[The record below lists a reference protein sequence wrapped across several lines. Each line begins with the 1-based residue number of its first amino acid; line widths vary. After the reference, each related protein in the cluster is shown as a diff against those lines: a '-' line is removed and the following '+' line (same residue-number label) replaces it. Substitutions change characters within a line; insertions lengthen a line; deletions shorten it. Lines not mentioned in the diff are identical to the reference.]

1 METRVVYP
9 GKVEGLARAPASK
22 SALQRAIACAALSE
36 GVSTLRG
43 VTLCNDALA
52 ALRVS
57 EGLGARVQ
65 QPEPGTLVIEGSLR
79 WREAGA
85 AGETLALSCGES
97 GLCMRMYAPIAALG
111 NRTVRLDAE
120 GTLLKRPMHM
130 VAEALAAFGATCA
143 SAPGGVPPLV
153 VRGPLKAGQAIVD
166 AQGSSQT
173 ITGLLIALPLC
184 SGDSALE
191 VRNAVSV
198 GYLDLTRQVCARFGV
213 AIEVE
218 GDGDR
223 RDQRESL
230 GGAQHLRFH
239 VAGGQRYRAASFD
252 VEGDWS
258 GAAFLAVAAAIAG
271 TPHGV
276 EIEGLDP
283 ESTQP
288 DRAILEVLVAAGARI
303 EWSGGRCRVA
313 AGALRPFAFDATNCP
328 DLFPPLAA
336 LAAAIPGVSVV
347 QGVHRLAAKESDRA
361 ATLQDVYRSLGVRIE
376 VDRERDSLVI
386 HGGAIRGGEVDAH
399 GDHRIAM
406 TATVAALR
414 ATGPVQIRGA
424 ECVAKSWPEFFDV
437 MESIRMK

>member
-9 GKVEGLARAPASK
+9 GRVEGRVRAPASK
-22 SALQRAIACAALSE
+22 SALQRAIACAALAE
-36 GVSTLRG
+36 GVSMLGG

-52 ALRVS
+52 ALRVA

-65 QPEPGTLVIEGSLR
+65 QPEPGSLGIEGGLR
-79 WREAGA
+79 QIAGGA
-85 AGETLALSCGES
+85 EGETLALSCGES

-111 NRTVRLDAE
+111 NRTVRLEAE
-120 GTLLKRPMHM
+120 GTLLKRPMQM

-143 SAPGGVPPLV
+143 SAPGGFPPLV
-153 VRGPLKAGQAIVD
+153 VRGPLKAGHASID

-184 SGDSALE
+184 RGDSVLE

-213 AIEVE
+213 HIDVE
-218 GDGDR
+218 GEDEGAGCN
-223 RDQRESL
+223 SL
-230 GGAQHLRFH
+230 GGTQHVRFH
-239 VAGGQRYRAASFD
+239 VAGGQRYRATSFD

-271 TPHGV
+271 TPRGLQ
-276 EIEGLDP
+276 IEGLDP
-283 ESTQP
+283 ASEQP
-288 DRAILEVLVAAGARI
+288 DRAILEVLEAAGARV
-303 EWSGGRCRVA
+303 EWREGRCCVA
-313 AGALRPFAFDATNCP
+313 PGALRPFEFEAINCP

-361 ATLQDVYRSLGVRIE
+361 ATLQDVYKALGVRIE
-376 VDRERDSLVI
+376 IDRERDSLVI
-386 HGGAIRGGEVDAH
+386 HGGAISGGEVDAH

-406 TATVAALR
+406 TAAIAALR
-414 ATGPVQIRGA
+414 AAGPVQIRGA
-424 ECVAKSWPEFFDV
+424 ECVAKSWPGFFKV
-437 MESIRMK
+437 LSLVKE

>member
-9 GKVEGLARAPASK
+9 GKVEGVVRAPASK
-22 SALQRAIACAALSE
+22 SALQRAIACAALAE
-36 GVSTLRG
+36 GASTLG
-43 VTLCNDALA
+43 GITLCNDALA
-52 ALRVS
+52 ALQVA

-65 QPEPGTLVIEGSLR
+65 QPEPETLVIEGSLR

-85 AGETLALSCGES
+85 EGATLALSCGES

-143 SAPGGVPPLV
+143 SAPGGFPPLT
-153 VRGPLKAGQAIVD
+153 VRGPLNAGRASID

-184 SGDSALE
+184 GGDSVLE

-213 AIEVE
+213 GIEVE
-218 GDGDR
+218 
-223 RDQRESL
+223 DQAGGRAGL

-239 VAGGQRYRAASFD
+239 IAGDQRYRAASFD

-271 TPHGV
+271 TPYGV
-276 EIEGLDP
+276 EIEGLEP

-288 DRAILEVLVAAGARI
+288 DRAILDVLDAAGARI
-303 EWSGGRCRVA
+303 EWCGGLCRVA
-313 AGALRPFAFDATNCP
+313 PGTLRPFEFDATNCP
-328 DLFPPLAA
+328 DLFPPLVA
-336 LAAAIPGVSVV
+336 LAAAIPGVSVIR
-347 QGVHRLAAKESDRA
+347 GAHRLASKESDRA
-361 ATLQDVYRSLGVRIE
+361 ATLQDVYKALGVRIE
-376 VDRERDSLVI
+376 IDMERDCLSV
-386 HGGAIRGGEVDAH
+386 HGGAIGGGEVDAH

-406 TATVAALR
+406 TAAIAALR
-414 ATGPVQIRGA
+414 SAGPVTIRGA
-424 ECVAKSWPEFFDV
+424 ECVAKSWPRFFHV
-437 MESIRMK
+437 LESIRMK

>member
-9 GKVEGLARAPASK
+9 GKVEGVVRAPASK
-22 SALQRAIACAALSE
+22 SALQRAIACAALAE
-36 GVSTLRG
+36 GASTLG
-43 VTLCNDALA
+43 GITLCNDALA
-52 ALRVS
+52 ALQVA

-65 QPEPGTLVIEGSLR
+65 QPEPETLVIEGSLR

-85 AGETLALSCGES
+85 EGATLALSCGES

-143 SAPGGVPPLV
+143 SAPGGFPPLT
-153 VRGPLKAGQAIVD
+153 VRGPLNAGRASID

-184 SGDSALE
+184 GGDSVLE

-213 AIEVE
+213 GIEVE
-218 GDGDR
+218 
-223 RDQRESL
+223 DQAGGRAGL

-239 VAGGQRYRAASFD
+239 IAGDQRYRAASFD

-271 TPHGV
+271 TPYGV
-276 EIEGLDP
+276 EIEGLEP

-288 DRAILEVLVAAGARI
+288 DRAILDVLDAAGARI
-303 EWSGGRCRVA
+303 EWCGGLCRVA
-313 AGALRPFAFDATNCP
+313 PGTLRPFEFDATNCP
-328 DLFPPLAA
+328 DLFPPLVA
-336 LAAAIPGVSVV
+336 LAAAIPGVSVIR
-347 QGVHRLAAKESDRA
+347 GVHRLASKESDRA
-361 ATLQDVYRSLGVRIE
+361 ATLQDVYKALGVRIE
-376 VDRERDSLVI
+376 VDRERDCLSV
-386 HGGAIRGGEVDAH
+386 HGGAIGGGEMDAH

-406 TATVAALR
+406 TAAIAALR
-414 ATGPVQIRGA
+414 SASLVQIRGA

-437 MESIRMK
+437 LESIRMK